1 MTTTSHTR
9 QESVR
14 QALGRALGRAPE
26 ELADDIELTSLV
38 AESFALVETVIS
50 IQEELGIRL
59 LQEDLRNVETV
70 GELIAAC
77 VRHL

>member
-26 ELADDIELTSLV
+26 ELADDIELANLV

-50 IQEELGIRL
+50 IQEELSIRL
-59 LQEDLRNVETV
+59 IQEDLQDVKTV
-70 GELIAAC
+70 GELVEAC
-77 VRHL
+77 AKHL